1 MNTPDRAAQLL
12 LLSPVYAWLC
22 LLCPFRFVALTS
34 IHVTGT
40 DVADMTNWTNGTLN
54 GTNATAPARTPLF
67 WCVLHDLNTTAETN
81 LTATDDETRH
91 HLREYPGCVPELARP
106 IRDFCANSSN
116 QSALAL
122 SPMPDLPPIAALPPA
137 IDVTTTVHVVDND
150 CPIIRI
156 VSDSLRADERG
167 GVTRYNLSFETEPRA
182 EAVIQ
187 VYPRNQLDTTT
198 GGFGNLSHQQVFT
211 LQNYSSVPTGIAV
224 RAILRSSSPRCGTID
239 RNVFSPLVPFGNIDV
254 LQVVR

>member
-1 MNTPDRAAQLL
+1 M
-12 LLSPVYAWLC
+12 
-22 LLCPFRFVALTS
+22 LCPFRFVALTS

-67 WCVLHDLNTTAETN
+67 WCVLHDLNITAETN

-156 VSDSLRADERG
+156 VSDSLRADESG